1 MANIEYKTFDSIDL
15 SDSFFDSLREAYYGF
30 NDWYNKKAKE
40 GEKAYVLM
48 RIKICFAFYI
58 LRKRHL

>member
-40 GEKAYVLM
+40 GEKAYVLYENKNLLS
-48 RIKICFAFYI
+48 IS
-58 LRKRHL
+58 